1 MVAQITIKLVL
12 GKDTLR
18 EGYSRRDLQY
28 IALDQRSTDTCNVI
42 LFKSLHCK
50 PIVIICKK
58 SVLNKIALKILKSLY
73 V

>member
-18 EGYSRRDLQY
+18 ERYSRRDLQY

-42 LFKSLHCK
+42 LFKYLHCRL
-50 PIVIICKK
+50 IVIICKK
-58 SVLNKIALKILKSLY
+58 SVLNKISLKILKSLY